1 MLTFIAQSALVIG
14 ALIVLAPP
22 LGIYLHDT
30 FEGRPTFATR
40 ILGPIERLIYR
51 LCRIDPGHETAWG
64 SYAFSLIAFNVVGI
78 VILYL
83 LARLQGVLPLN
94 PAHVAGQPALLAFNA
109 AVSFVTNT
117 NWQAYAGETGVSQL
131 TQMVGLTWQ
140 NFVSAAC
147 GLAVAIVLIRSI
159 TRSRSRV
166 IGNVWADVTRGVVY
180 VLLPLSVI
188 VSLVFVSQGVVQTLG
203 ADATVMTLE
212 GATQTIARGP
222 VASQEAIKM
231 IGTNGG
237 GFFNANSAHPF
248 ENPTAVTNLLQI
260 VLMLLIPAGLT
271 LAFGRYAGNSRQG
284 WAIFSAMLLLFVLS
298 LSGMYAAEQ
307 SGNPLLTR
315 SGADQTASAAQAGG
329 NMEGKEV
336 RFASAGSALFGTATT
351 SASCGAVNAMHDSMT
366 PLGGGLALLNI
377 LLGEV
382 IFGGVGVGLAGML
395 LFALLAVFIAGLMV
409 GRTPEYAGKKI
420 ESREI
425 QLALLAIL
433 VVSGVILLGSGVA
446 SVTPAAL
453 AARLNDGPHGL
464 TELLYAFASAGGNNG
479 SAFAGLNA
487 SGPFFTIGTSLA
499 MLAGRFFFIIP
510 VLGIAGS
517 LAQKQSVPASS
528 GTFPTDSGM
537 FVGLL
542 VGTVLIVGALTF
554 FPALALGP
562 IVEHFIMAA
571 GAAL

>member
-1 MLTFIAQSALVIG
+1 MLSFIVQSALVIG
-14 ALIVLAPP
+14 ALVVLAPP
-22 LGIYLHDT
+22 LGIYLADT

-40 ILGPIERLIYR
+40 VLGPLERLIYR
-51 LCRIDPGHETAWG
+51 VCRIDPAHETDWG
-64 SYAFSLIAFNVVGI
+64 TYAVSLISFNVIGV

-83 LARLQGVLPLN
+83 IARLQGVLPMN
-94 PAHVAGQPALLAFNA
+94 PSHAVGQSALLAFNT

-117 NWQAYAGETGVSQL
+117 NWQAYAGETGASQL
-131 TQMVGLTWQ
+131 TQMIGLTWQ

-147 GLAVAIVLIRSI
+147 GLAVAIALIRGI
-159 TRSRSRV
+159 TRSKSRV
-166 IGNVWADVTRGVVY
+166 IGNVWADITRGVVY
-180 VLLPLSVI
+180 VFLPLSV
-188 VSLVFVSQGVVQTLG
+188 VFALFFVSQGVVQTLG
-203 ADATVMTLE
+203 ADIAVTTVE
-212 GATQTIARGP
+212 GISQTIARGP
-222 VASQEAIKM
+222 IASQEAIKM
-231 IGTNGG
+231 LGTNGG
-237 GFFNANSAHPF
+237 GYFNANSAHPF
-248 ENPTAVTNLLQI
+248 ENPTAVTSLLQVI
-260 VLMLLIPAGLT
+260 LLLLIPAALT
-271 LAFGRYAGNSRQG
+271 QTFGRYAGNARQG

-298 LSGMYAAEQ
+298 LAGMYAAEQ

-315 SGADQTASAAQAGG
+315 AGADQAASALQGGG

-336 RFASAGSALFGTATT
+336 RFGTAGSALFGTATT
-351 SASCGAVNAMHDSMT
+351 AASCGAVNAMHDSMT
-366 PLGGGLALLNI
+366 PLGGGLAMLNI

-409 GRTPEYAGKKI
+409 GRTPEYAGKKV
-420 ESREI
+420 EAREI
-425 QLALLAIL
+425 QLSILAIL
-433 VVSGVILLGSGVA
+433 VVSGVILLGAGIA

-453 AARLNDGPHGL
+453 AARLNVGPHGL
-464 TELLYAFASAGGNNG
+464 SELLYAFASAGGNNG

-487 SGPFFTIGTSLA
+487 SGSFFTIGTSLA
-499 MLAGRFFFIIP
+499 MLIGRFFFIIP

-517 LAQKQSVPASS
+517 LAQKQSVPASA

-562 IVEHFIMAA
+562 IVEHFLMLA
-571 GAAL
+571 GKVL